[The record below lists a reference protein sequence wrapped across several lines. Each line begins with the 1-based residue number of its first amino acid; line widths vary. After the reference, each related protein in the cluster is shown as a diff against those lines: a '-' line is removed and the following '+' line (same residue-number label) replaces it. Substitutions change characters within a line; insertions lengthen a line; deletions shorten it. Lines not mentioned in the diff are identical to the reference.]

1 MGFFVVVPEDCVGAM
16 QPQYHGEAM
25 AFLRRLAIVT
35 RSADVVAAWPAPD
48 PRSQK

>member
-16 QPQYHGEAM
+16 HPPYHAEAM

-35 RSADVVAAWPAPD
+35 RSADIVAAW
-48 PRSQK
+48 